1 MLIKECYFYILTYAF
16 LGLIVVLILYSLSY
30 LLSNKVCVAQKLSVY
45 ECGFEPISNIQT
57 KFNIKFYLVAILFVI
72 FDLEL
77 IFLFPW
83 AISITYI
90 GLFGYYTMVLFCILL
105 VIGFIFE
112 YRKGAL
118 DW

>member
-1 MLIKECYFYILTYAF
+1 MVLYGLSYILSSK
-16 LGLIVVLILYSLSY
+16 LGS
-30 LLSNKVCVAQKLSVY
+30 AQKLSIY

-83 AISITYI
+83 AVSLTYL
-90 GLFGYYTMVLFCILL
+90 GLFGYYTMVFFCVLL
-105 VIGFIFE
+105 IIGFIFE